1 MIRSLLSHI
10 STYYYPT
17 SLYHSQLP
25 CSQDRVT
32 TSPLIHHHR
41 HPSSSSRS
49 SPPSSPSC
57 PFGLNNT
64 LPDFTLVDP
73 NPTLMSPTHQSLPCG
88 STLRRTRRRQ
98 RHWRQAQSHH
108 SRAMREGVSTSV
120 DDCWSL
126 CKGRV
131 KDVNA
136 LDRSFNQEQEVRVGA
151 GRRWSLGGEDIVFYN
166 IVAQSGNEES
176 RYRT

>member
-32 TSPLIHHHR
+32 TNPLIHHHR

-49 SPPSSPSC
+49 FPPSSPSC

-64 LPDFTLVDP
+64 LADFTLVDP